1 LNVPKHNRLVL
12 LVDDDDVIPTAIVH
26 FGRQLHIPLDFKRAA
41 DVAEAI
47 ELLNHEC
54 FDCAVIDVRLPGVTG
69 ASLGA
74 LVREHDDDIPLAY
87 LTNLDTEAVRKE
99 AIVQRAF
106 VLQKLQ
112 FLGSDE
118 GMVELLGIIEAMAE
132 LNPCVKDGV
141 RVDNHGFPR
150 HFSQTPIRL
159 PDSLMVLLNHSKA
172 LTAAY

>member
-1 LNVPKHNRLVL
+1 LNVPKRRNVL
-12 LVDDDDVIPTAIVH
+12 LVDDDPIIPTSIIY
-26 FGRQLHIPLDFKRAA
+26 FGRKLPIDFRHAA

-74 LVREHDDDIPLAY
+74 LVREHDVNIPLAY

-99 AIVQRAF
+99 AIAQRAF
-106 VLQKLQ
+106 FLQKLQ
-112 FLGSDE
+112 FLQSDE
-118 GMVELLGIIEAMAE
+118 GMAELLGIIEAMAA

-150 HFSQTPIRL
+150 HYSQTPIKL
-159 PDSLMVLLNHSKA
+159 PESLMVLLNHSKA
-172 LTAAY
+172 LAHAQ